1 MKLIYLCL
9 LALSTQAFA
18 QLYSPSSSDISEAE
32 AQNLFEVLKNE
43 NARMD
48 EKSECH
54 ERAHMW
60 ALRAG
65 NKHQIKMEKVYLF
78 FTYKFQMRHRVTSRF
93 GRPFTWWF
101 HVAPAVR
108 VNGELMVMDATFTD
122 KPETVNNWARS
133 LMKEPEDCVE
143 MENREQYAEDRNIS
157 EGYRRT
163 NLTKNQC
170 YYIAAPRFFY
180 QPLEMGFAE
189 LNGGVM
195 HVNDPLPEPTEWR
208 QNTFFWGL
216 NSYKRSERRAV
227 RQEIGF

>member
-1 MKLIYLCL
+1 MKVFCL
-9 LALSTQAFA
+9 TLLLLSTQALA
-18 QLYSPSSSDISEAE
+18 QLYTASSSDISESE
-32 AQNLFEVLKNE
+32 AQALFEVLKQENE
-43 NARMD
+43 RMD
-48 EKSECH
+48 EKSECF

-60 ALRAG
+60 ALRADK
-65 NKHQIKMEKVYLF
+65 NHSIKMEKVYLF

-108 VNGELMVMDATFTD
+108 VNGELMVMDATFND
-122 KPETVNNWARS
+122 RPVTVNGWARS

-143 MENREQYAEDRNIS
+143 METREQYAADRNIS

-180 QPLEMGFAE
+180 QPNEMGFSE
-189 LNGGVM
+189 FNGGVM
-195 HVNDPLPEPTEWR
+195 YVGEPKPEPNDWLS
-208 QNTFFWGL
+208 NTLVWAL
-216 NSYKRSERRAV
+216 NSYKRSERREV
-227 RQEIGF
+227 RQEMGF

>member
-1 MKLIYLCL
+1 MKVFCLILIL
-9 LALSTQAFA
+9 LSTQAMA
-18 QLYSPSSSDISEAE
+18 QLYSPSSSDISESEAE
-32 AQNLFEVLKNE
+32 SLFEVLKKE
-43 NARMD
+43 NDRMD
-48 EKSECH
+48 QKSECF

-60 ALRAG
+60 APRAEK
-65 NKHQIKMEKVYLF
+65 NHDIKMEKVYLF

-93 GRPFTWWF
+93 GRPFAWWF

-143 MENREQYAEDRNIS
+143 MQSREQYAEDRNIS

-163 NLTKNQC
+163 DLTKNQC
-170 YYIAAPRFFY
+170 YFITAPRFFY
-180 QPLEMGFAE
+180 QPNEMGFSEAS
-189 LNGGVM
+189 GGVM
-195 HVNDPLPEPTEWR
+195 QIGEVKPEAVDWLPY
-208 QNTFFWGL
+208 TFFWAL
-216 NSYKRSERRAV
+216 DSYKRNQRRAV